1 MEFKIHFSARAHSYM
16 DEEVNTVVEAMQMAN
31 PLTQGKYLN
40 GFEEKFSRYT
50 GTKNAFAVSNATCG
64 LEMAAQLCQFQPGDE
79 IIAPLHTYTSSV
91 YPFIKKGAKV
101 VWADIDLKTRV
112 ISSQTIVP
120 KITPK
125 TRAIVVVHLY
135 GYGADMPEIMS
146 LARKHNLLVIEDAA
160 QSLGADVDGTL
171 TGAFGDIGVF
181 SFHSHKNIT
190 TLGEGG
196 MVTLADDSMAAILP
210 MLRHNGHTPF
220 ENERE
225 NYWIPAMGNLELP
238 KLNGEYLWPNN
249 YCVGEVE
256 SALGI
261 KLIDRIDEIN
271 QDKRKRALWF
281 IDALEGFPEL
291 EWHRVDSSRHNYHL
305 LVAQMSNG
313 RRDEFISKMAFE
325 KGVQCIVQYCPL
337 NRYPLYKSAGFGVAD
352 CPCADSFFDNMISFP
367 FHSWMTEEELE
378 YSLQSTIEVLKEM
391 KK

>member
-1 MEFKIHFSARAHSYM
+1 
-16 DEEVNTVVEAMQMAN
+16 
-31 PLTQGKYLN
+31 
-40 GFEEKFSRYT
+40 
-50 GTKNAFAVSNATCG
+50 
-64 LEMAAQLCQFQPGDE
+64 
-79 IIAPLHTYTSSV
+79 
-91 YPFIKKGAKV
+91 
-101 VWADIDLKTRV
+101 
-112 ISSQTIVP
+112 
-120 KITPK
+120 
-125 TRAIVVVHLY
+125 
-135 GYGADMPEIMS
+135 
-146 LARKHNLLVIEDAA
+146 
-160 QSLGADVDGTL
+160 
-171 TGAFGDIGVF
+171 
-181 SFHSHKNIT
+181 
-190 TLGEGG
+190 

-249 YCVGEVE
+249 YCMGEVE

-337 NRYPLYKSAGFGVAD
+337 NRYPLYKSAGLGVAD